1 MPGTFEVEMYDQA
14 GRNMAGLVDRD
25 GKDDNDYQIV
35 ETKWRNG
42 RLEMRL
48 EHGPDT
54 GKKHTEIVL
63 RADVWAA
70 HEMIRA
76 ILAFAAA
83 ATIRGNTSDD
93 ERVAN
98 ALGDDLFPKGAG
110 IGDALERQRTRQ
122 TPVS

>member
-1 MPGTFEVEMYDQA
+1 MIRPAATWLAF
-14 GRNMAGLVDRD
+14 DRD
-25 GKDDNDYQIV
+25 GKDDNHYQIV

-54 GKKHTEIVL
+54 GKKLTEIVL

-110 IGDALERQRTRQ
+110 SGTLLRGSVPGKRRY
-122 TPVS
+122 PNG